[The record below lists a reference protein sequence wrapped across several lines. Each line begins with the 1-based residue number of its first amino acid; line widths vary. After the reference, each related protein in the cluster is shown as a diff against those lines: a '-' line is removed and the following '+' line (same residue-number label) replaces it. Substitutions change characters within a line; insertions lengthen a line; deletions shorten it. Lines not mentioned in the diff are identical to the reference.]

1 VVHRGRHAAWS
12 DYPANIAKR
21 PEGQWRA
28 RYRDDAG
35 KEHSRHSSRK
45 IDAQN
50 RLDSVTQSCRP
61 EPRSISHAPES
72 RSARWPSNADG
83 KVNLKPSTFA
93 LYESILGTTFSRA
106 GSMRY

>member
-1 VVHRGRHAAWS
+1 MIRSKATETRYWRRCRWLPLCGSSLDRSSWYTEVVTRLGG

-21 PEGQWRA
+21 PEGEWRA

-50 RLDSVTQSCRP
+50 RLDSVTPAVQ
-61 EPRSISHAPES
+61 
-72 RSARWPSNADG
+72 
-83 KVNLKPSTFA
+83 T
-93 LYESILGTTFSRA
+93 GT
-106 GSMRY
+106 